1 MNWEDLKVLLA
12 LTRNQSTRTAAVKLG
27 VSNTTVSRRL
37 DELEEQI
44 GGKLF
49 DRTPEGFRVTPLAEK
64 LLPTVKQV
72 EDLLHEA
79 ERTVAGVDAAMEGTI
94 RVNLHASPQT
104 GHILTALGDFSRQY
118 PEIKLDIFGS
128 ERMPDLS
135 RREADFSIRGLRSGS
150 SPPKDVVGSKLGRLS
165 FSTYVNKE
173 LLAKSKKKGEKLT
186 FIRASDEVIREHKID
201 TKTDGT
207 DQYLEEYLSGRH
219 TVRSIPLSA
228 AAVRAKL
235 GASLL
240 PCYVF
245 SNDKAIVRPPDAKV
259 MLWGHIWLMH
269 HKDLRQ
275 SARIRALFSH
285 LRKLEEY
292 WQKGW
297 DNTLQTGD

>member
-1 MNWEDLKVLLA
+1 VNWEDLKVLLA
-12 LTRNQSTRTAAVKLG
+12 LTRHKSTRGAAGKLG
-27 VSNTTVSRRL
+27 VSNTTVARRL

-49 DRTPEGFRVTPLAEK
+49 DRTPEGYLVTPLAEK
-64 LLPTVKQV
+64 LLPTVKYV
-72 EDLLHEA
+72 EDLLIEA
-79 ERTVAGVDAAMEGTI
+79 ERSVAGVDATMEGTI
-94 RVNLHASPQT
+94 RVNLHTSPQT
-104 GHILTALGDFSRQY
+104 GHILSALAEFSRDY
-118 PEIKLDIFGS
+118 PKITLDIFGS
-128 ERMPDLS
+128 ESMPDLS

-150 SPPKDVVGSKLGRLS
+150 RPPKDVVGSKLGRLS
-165 FSTYVNKE
+165 FSTYVHKD
-173 LLAKSKKKGEKLT
+173 LLTESKKNGKALT

-201 TKTDGT
+201 TKIDDT
-207 DQYLEEYLSGRH
+207 DQYLADYLRGRH

-245 SNDKAIVRPPDAKV
+245 SNDKTIVRPSDAKV

-285 LRKLEEY
+285 LRKLEEC
-292 WQKGW
+292 WPKGW
-297 DNTLQTGD
+297 DNTLQSDG